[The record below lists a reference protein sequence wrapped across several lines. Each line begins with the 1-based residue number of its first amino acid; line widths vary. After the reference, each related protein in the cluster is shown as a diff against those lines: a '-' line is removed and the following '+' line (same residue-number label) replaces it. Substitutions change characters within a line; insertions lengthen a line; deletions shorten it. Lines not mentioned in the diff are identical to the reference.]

1 MAKQWALTPQNPVRF
16 RAVSHMVRCNMKRW
30 ERITVIAKSKS
41 VMKRVQTQ
49 ATAEGWEIDSVK
61 MQDNDVIIVL
71 KKEAKNA

>member
-1 MAKQWALTPQNPVRF
+1 
-16 RAVSHMVRCNMKRW
+16 MKRW